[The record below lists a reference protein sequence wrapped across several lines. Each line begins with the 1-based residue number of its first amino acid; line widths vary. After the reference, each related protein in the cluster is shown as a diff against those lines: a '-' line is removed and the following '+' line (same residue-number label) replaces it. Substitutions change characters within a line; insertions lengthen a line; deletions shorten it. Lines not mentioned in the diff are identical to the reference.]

1 MEDELKVEK
10 EKLLKSGE
18 KDHLNLELNYID
30 ENPFSSI
37 MGKGAEFFSKGFGID
52 LMLSPFIFFV
62 ENNTAAITTSQI
74 LLGLG
79 GSVGLSFM
87 GIGIILGI
95 SGIFGFLG
103 YKIYSSSQ
111 FKKFQK
117 FHEELQVSEKMKEER
132 EIYIESISRISSHIA
147 KYLKFG
153 NEKIKNKIE
162 EIFKKI
168 MDIFFELE
176 SNSTKELIEEYKHKY
191 SNITKFNILLVGKTG
206 VGKSTLINGTLNLKK
221 NKAIEGDDEIPQK
234 IDGFTR
240 VYPIDEDD
248 SDDLNGFYL
257 RDTEGIEFSD
267 ENNNDIETHKNKII
281 DIVENNIYNPNSQI
295 NCIWYCINGNRLENS
310 DKNYITSLINSYNK
324 EKTIQKIKASFCNYN
339 IPIIFVYTQSY
350 NSQYDNVEKMKKGLH
365 KIEFFKEH
373 HDEFHFIDVVAKEKK
388 IRDRNTKEI
397 STEKKYNIKKLLEE
411 SLKLGEKGM
420 SLPLL
425 LHSNTLYNLLYKKF
439 KDMTNNVKQ
448 ISNELTK
455 AILNSQNADK
465 TNIFNEVLPI
475 FKDFIKKLC
484 RENIDI
490 NSEKAIDENINEI
503 IVIMEEML
511 NDQLEVGIKYFNY
524 SKEKFISDF
533 EDYIKMQ
540 YQKKE
545 EKSMKENDFVNM
557 CLDFIVKPI
566 TNNYI
571 KFGILYLYNFV
582 KNVIIGYSFQVY
594 DENFKKEKEN
604 IKKIFDECCKENYE
618 RLIKNS
624 KINHYQ
630 E

>member
-1 MEDELKVEK
+1 MEELNDEK
-10 EKLLKSGE
+10 EKLLNSG
-18 KDHLNLELNYID
+18 KNDHLDLELNYID
-30 ENPFSSI
+30 VNPFSNI
-37 MGKGAEFFSKGFGID
+37 MGIGAGYFSRGFGVQ
-52 LMLSPFIFFV
+52 LMISPFAFFV
-62 ENNTAAITTSQI
+62 ESNTATLTTSQI
-74 LLGLG
+74 LFGIG
-79 GSVGLSFM
+79 GSIGISFM
-87 GIGIILGI
+87 SIGLILGV

-103 YKIYSSSQ
+103 YKLYSSS
-111 FKKFQK
+111 KLEKFQK
-117 FHEELQVSEKMKEER
+117 FHKELQVSEKMKEER
-132 EIYIESISRISSHIA
+132 EIYIESISRISSHFEQ
-147 KYLKFG
+147 YLKFE

-162 EIFKKI
+162 EILKKI

-221 NKAIEGDDEIPQK
+221 NEAIEGDEEIPQK
-234 IDGFTR
+234 IDGFSKI
-240 VYPIDEDD
+240 YPINEDD
-248 SDDLNGFYL
+248 SDDLNGFYFT
-257 RDTEGIEFSD
+257 DTEGIEFSN
-267 ENNNDIETHKNKII
+267 ENNNDIETHKKKII
-281 DIVENNIYNPNSQI
+281 DIVENNISNPNSQI

-324 EKTIQKIKASFCNYN
+324 EKTIEKIKASFCNYN

-350 NSQYDNVEKMKKGLH
+350 NSQYDNVEKMEKGLQ

-373 HDEFHFIDVVAKEKK
+373 PEEFNFIDVIAKEKK
-388 IRDRNTKEI
+388 VKDRNTKQI

-411 SLKLGEKGM
+411 SLKLGEKGI

-425 LHSNTLYNLLYKKF
+425 LHSNTLYNLLNQKF
-439 KDMTNNVKQ
+439 KNMTNNVKQ
-448 ISNELTK
+448 ILNELIK
-455 AILNSQNADK
+455 AILSSQKNDK
-465 TNIFNEVLPI
+465 TDIFNEVVPI
-475 FKDFIKKLC
+475 FKNFVKKLC

-490 NSEKAIDENINEI
+490 NSEKAIDENIDEI
-503 IVIMEEML
+503 IVIMKEML
-511 NDQLEVGIKYFNY
+511 NDHLKIGIDYFN
-524 SKEKFISDF
+524 SNKEKFISNF
-533 EDYIKMQ
+533 EDYIKKQ

-545 EKSMKENDFVNM
+545 EKSMIENDFVNM

-566 TNNYI
+566 SNNYI

-582 KNVIIGYSFQVY
+582 KNIIIGYSFEVY
-594 DENFKKEKEN
+594 NESFKKEKEN

-624 KINHYQ
+624 KINNYR